1 MEMTRY
7 RMLKTD
13 FWMSPI
19 VGEELKK
26 DEKFLYI
33 YLLTNHL
40 TTQIGI
46 YRILKKQIAIDM
58 DISIEEVESLMASL
72 IDRQLIR
79 YNAETREVAL
89 RDWGIAIQSRGGK
102 PVLDCIESEL
112 RKVVDTSLISFVL
125 ESIQKKDIRNLYE
138 KFCDQFVVTSGENDD
153 TSATCYTICGQ
164 KEEEEKEKE
173 KEQQQQKAF
182 NPSIENNPEGEVQSQ
197 NQKSSDVKEIIEFWD
212 NNGFGFSNM
221 NAKQQLL
228 SWLDDSHFL
237 RPKDVVL
244 KALSIACLNNKRKL
258 NYVVGILRN
267 WENESLHTV
276 EEIEFYQDNQ
286 KSQSQN
292 SQLPR
297 SFPSGRD
304 IPREFELDITAG
316 EEE

>member
-1 MEMTRY
+1 
-7 RMLKTD
+7 MLKTD

-125 ESIQKKDIRNLYE
+125 ESIQKKDIRDLYE
-138 KFCDQFVVTSGENDD
+138 KFCDRNVMTYEDIDD
-153 TSATCYTICGQ
+153 TSTTCYTTCGQ
-164 KEEEEKEKE
+164 EKEKEKEKE
-173 KEQQQQKAF
+173 KEQEKKQKAF
-182 NPSIENNPEGEVQSQ
+182 NPSVENKPEEEVQSQ
-197 NQKSSDVKEIIEFWD
+197 MKKSSDVKEIIEFWD
-212 NNGFGFSNM
+212 NNGFGFSNV

-228 SWLDDSHFL
+228 SWLDDSQFL
-237 RPKDVVL
+237 RPKEVVL
-244 KALSIACLNNKRKL
+244 KALTIACSYNKRKL

-267 WENESLHTV
+267 WENESLLTL
-276 EEIEFYQDNQ
+276 EEIESYQDNK
-286 KSQSQN
+286 KSHSQN
-292 SQLPR
+292 RQSPP
-297 SFPSGRD
+297 SFQAGRD
-304 IPREFELDITAG
+304 IPRDVNLDITAG

>member
-1 MEMTRY
+1 MTRY
-7 RMLKTD
+7 RMLNTD
-13 FWMSPI
+13 FWMTPI

-26 DEKFLYI
+26 DEKFLYL

-46 YRILKKQIAIDM
+46 YRILKKQISIDM
-58 DISIEEVESLMASL
+58 DISIEYVNSLLESLTKH
-72 IDRQLIR
+72 QLIR
-79 YNAETREVAL
+79 YNSDTREVAIK
-89 RDWGIAIQSRGGK
+89 DWGRAIQSRGGK

-112 RKVVDTSLISFVL
+112 KRVVDTSLISFVL
-125 ESIQKKDIRNLYE
+125 ESVQKKDIRTLYE
-138 KFCDQFVVTSGENDD
+138 KFCDSFVVTPEEIDD
-153 TSATCYTICGQ
+153 TSATLYTIRGQ
-164 KEEEEKEKE
+164 KEEKEVEKE

-182 NPSIENNPEGEVQSQ
+182 NPSIENNPEGEVQSH

-212 NNGFGFSNM
+212 NNGFGFSNV

-228 SWLDDSHFL
+228 SWLDDSPFL

-276 EEIEFYQDNQ
+276 EEIESYQDNQ
-286 KSQSQN
+286 KSQSQH
-292 SQLPR
+292 SQSP
-297 SFPSGRD
+297 SSCPSGRD